1 LGVFL
6 ASKSSGSRRNAD
18 SHNAIIEATAELL
31 ATDGYVN
38 FTIENVAAKAGVGK
52 QTIYRWWGSKAE
64 LVLEVLRDRL
74 LPEVL

>member
-1 LGVFL
+1 M

-38 FTIENVAAKAGVGK
+38 FTIENVATKAGVGK
-52 QTIYRWWGSKAE
+52 QTIYGGAQK
-64 LVLEVLRDRL
+64 LN
-74 LPEVL
+74 